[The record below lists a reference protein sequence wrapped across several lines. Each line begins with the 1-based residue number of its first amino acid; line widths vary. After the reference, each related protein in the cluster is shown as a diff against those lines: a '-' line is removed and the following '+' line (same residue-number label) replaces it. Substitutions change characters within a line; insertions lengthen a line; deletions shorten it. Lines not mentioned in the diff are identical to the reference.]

1 MKKIVL
7 GLVCFLWGSLAGV
20 QAQNCTCGTGEK
32 YIEVTGTAEQSVEP
46 DEIHLWI
53 GIEEYWK
60 EEFEKKTEFK
70 DYHTKVPLAEI
81 EKEVLASLAKVGVT
95 KKDILVHEAGNY
107 SRYKGKDFLF
117 SKQLDVTLYDFDKV
131 DNLIHTLTSR
141 GINHMSIGELK
152 NKKLASYR
160 MEVKKEAL
168 KAAYEKAGYLLESVG
183 KQLGSVISI
192 EELPDEVESFRPQRA
207 LSNVTI
213 TDEGAGID
221 SIKKIRLRYSIK
233 AKFSIQ

>member
-7 GLVCFLWGSLAGV
+7 GLIVFLWGSLAGM

-46 DEIHLWI
+46 DEIHLLI

-70 DYHTKVPLAEI
+70 DYHTKVPLSEI

-95 KKDILVHEAGNY
+95 KKDILVREAGNY

-117 SKQLDVTLYDFDKV
+117 SKQLDVTVYDFNKV
-131 DNLIHTLTSR
+131 DDIMHTVNSR

-152 NKKLASYR
+152 NKKLAFYR

-168 KAAYEKAGYLLESVG
+168 KAAYDKAGYLLESVG
-183 KQLGSVISI
+183 KQLGNVISI
-192 EELPDEVESFRPQRA
+192 EELPDEVSYFRSQRA

-213 TDEGAGID
+213 ADQGEGMD
-221 SIKKIRLRYSIK
+221 HIKKISLRYSIK
-233 AKFSIQ
+233 ARFSIK